1 MNGEDE
7 IRIIEDK
14 LKECDNDLYKLLKIA
29 LIELKFINRSLGKP
43 IIERPTFRIKG
54 AESIHNKILDKS
66 LNNEDINLENFTTVM
81 KDLLGIRVICRDLSS
96 VKKLCNHLTSHP
108 GDMKIY
114 EEKKIMLNK
123 SENGYRGIHLIFTAK
138 EGILSNPELK
148 GEIQLRTIAQHYWA
162 TFSHHDYKGYVITS
176 EYEEKYMILLS
187 DELYIIDKSI
197 DNLRSDIETDSLQ
210 IDSKKLADLFKKYDI
225 NYKKRDISKFLAAMR
240 EHTSSRGIK
249 RGWIAYDLARDM
261 YGVKDALTNE
271 KNLFGISLSGTEE
284 WTSNLYKMVLNREAS
299 ESEIAFCR
307 TYAYYKGF
315 YWPKRCIFE
324 YILSLKKENWM
335 NLLGDKNPQNLVI
348 LLEAYIYGSIKKY
361 SYYYS
366 SDIEDQKDSFFNND
380 EDSLLIDN
388 RDIDRLSKIG
398 LVIINLD
405 KVVRTYPHKYD
416 YSYKKDAY
424 QIECTPKGRNV
435 SLEIIGKVLQMHND
449 ISLKSILDDLEAE
462 DFPQENF
469 PYENSKS
476 WGFPQ
481 FSVTIGDSIKKE
493 KGENLHFNMKDWW
506 TDKPGYY

>member
-1 MNGEDE
+1 MNEEDE

-14 LKECDNDLYKLLKIA
+14 LKECDTDLYKLLKIA

-54 AESIHNKILDKS
+54 AESIQNKILDRS
-66 LNNEDINLENFTTVM
+66 LNNEGINLKNFTTVM

-96 VKKLCNHLTSHP
+96 MKKLCNHLTSHP
-108 GDMKIY
+108 GDLKIY
-114 EEKKIMLNK
+114 EEKKIMLDK
-123 SENGYRGIHLIFTAK
+123 PENGYRGIHLIFTAK

-176 EYEEKYMILLS
+176 EYEEKYMVLLS

-197 DNLRSDIETDSLQ
+197 DNLRSDIETDSFQ
-210 IDSKKLADLFKKYDI
+210 IDSKKLADLFKKREI
-225 NYKKRDISKFLAAMR
+225 NYKRRDISKFLDAMK

-249 RGWIAYDLARDM
+249 RGWIGYDLARDM
-261 YGVKDALTNE
+261 YGVKDSLASK
-271 KNLFGISLSGTEE
+271 KNLFGVSLSGIEE

-307 TYAYYKGF
+307 MYAYYKGF

-324 YILSLKKENWM
+324 YILSLKNENWM

-348 LLEAYIYGSIKKY
+348 LLEVYIYGSIKKY

-388 RDIDRLSKIG
+388 RDIDRLSKTG
-398 LVIINLD
+398 LIIINLD
-405 KVVRTYPHKYD
+405 KVVRTYPHKD
-416 YSYKKDAY
+416 NYSYKKDAY
-424 QIECTPKGRNV
+424 QIECMPKGRDI
-435 SLEIIGKVLQMHND
+435 SQEIIGKVLHIHDD
-449 ISLKSILDDLEAE
+449 ISLKSILDDLETE

-481 FSVTIGDSIKKE
+481 FSATIGDIIKKE